1 MKRVNLELKYKVSL
15 YAIYFFVSFAQK
27 NVPFFVMFGN
37 TFGTTHAIII
47 TVKTPQY
54 II

>member
-1 MKRVNLELKYKVSL
+1 MLFT
-15 YAIYFFVSFAQK
+15 FFVSFVQK
-27 NVPFFVMFGN
+27 IVSFFVMFGN

-47 TVKTPQY
+47 IVKTPQY